1 MASSVAAL
9 GGRQE
14 DVTAILP
21 RLVETSFA
29 SGELGAKRDQNV
41 DPQAERD
48 AAKSAVKQTS
58 PSTLFELRR
67 DSVHVCPGWL
77 AQPKRE
83 DWWAATDS
91 NRRPSRCKRDAL
103 TS

>member
-21 RLVETSFA
+21 RLVELRSRPENWDPK
-29 SGELGAKRDQNV
+29 GPDV

-48 AAKSAVKQTS
+48 AAKSAVEQTG
-58 PSTLFELRR
+58 PPTLFELGR
-67 DSVHVCPGWL
+67 DCLHVCPGWL

-83 DWWAATDS
+83 GWWAATDS
-91 NRRPSRCKRDAL
+91 NRRPSRCKRD
-103 TS
+103 